1 MTNLPQHSADEI
13 RALIADR
20 DRLRSA
26 ELTLTRERAANWSK
40 GIGALLV
47 AALAFSLIKGRDDLT
62 SLDPEWARRVGYF
75 LAASTVLA
83 TVAAYKLF
91 RASYGPLKPLA
102 PGVTDHQ
109 EATATMHALICGLG
123 LAVLAFVGLLGAVAL
138 TWYGPDAQGPR
149 IAVTD
154 KDGTVWCGEPT
165 TISSGGLRLKV
176 KGQEMR
182 FDLGTITRLDA
193 LDTCPE

>member
-1 MTNLPQHSADEI
+1 MTNLPEYSADEI

-20 DRLRSA
+20 DRLQSA
-26 ELTLTRERAANWSK
+26 ELILTRERAAQWSK

-62 SLDPEWARRVGYF
+62 SLDPEWARLVGYC
-75 LAASTVLA
+75 LAAATLLA
-83 TVAAYKLF
+83 TIAAYKLF
-91 RASYGPLKPLA
+91 RASFGPLKPLA
-102 PGVTDHQ
+102 PGATDHQ
-109 EATATMHALICGLG
+109 EATATMRALICGLG
-123 LAVLAFVGLLGAVAL
+123 LTVLAFVGLLGAVAL

-154 KDGTVWCGEPT
+154 KDGTVWCGEPMNT
-165 TISSGGLRLKV
+165 SSGDLRLKV
-176 KGQEMR
+176 KGQEMK
-182 FDLGTITRLDA
+182 FDLDTVTRLDA